1 MATGAQWRV
10 GDAEREAVTGQLR
23 EHYAAGRLSIE
34 EFQARLDA
42 AYAAA
47 TAGQLRRVTADLPA
61 AGPGPAAA
69 PALAGPRPAGRYR
82 AASPRR
88 RPNRGRAAAALI
100 LAGLVTAGALAIG
113 SLPHGGLLVLAFVL
127 VVLPV
132 MLLAALAGAAIW
144 IGRRAWRSGI
154 WLEAVPVALGMP
166 WLARVVWMARAALVG
181 RALWQAGERAVRP
194 RRSRRPRGRY
204 RGHGYAQ
211 YQGSPDGPWHQAR
224 VGDLSGTTR

>member
-10 GDAEREAVTGQLR
+10 GDAEREAVAGQLR

-42 AYAAA
+42 AYTAA
-47 TAGQLRRVTADLPA
+47 TADQLRRVTADLPA
-61 AGPGPAAA
+61 AGPGPAAG

-100 LAGLVTAGALAIG
+100 LAGLVTASALAIG

-194 RRSRRPRGRY
+194 RRSRGRY

>member
-10 GDAEREAVTGQLR
+10 GDAEREAAAGQLR
-23 EHYAAGRLSIE
+23 EHYAAGRLSID
-34 EFQARLDA
+34 EFRARLDA

-47 TAGQLRRVTADLPA
+47 TADQLRRVTADLPA
-61 AGPGPAAA
+61 AGPS
-69 PALAGPRPAGRYR
+69 PALAGPGPAGRYR

-88 RPNRGRAAAALI
+88 RSHRGRAAAVLV
-100 LAGLVTAGALAIG
+100 LAGLVTAGALALG

-127 VVLPV
+127 LVVPV

-144 IGRRAWRSGI
+144 IGRRAWRSGV
-154 WLEAVPVALGMP
+154 WLEAVPVAMGMP

-194 RRSRRPRGRY
+194 RRPRGRY

-211 YQGSPDGPWHQAR
+211 YQSSPDGAWHQAR
-224 VGDLSGTTR
+224 AGDLSGTTR